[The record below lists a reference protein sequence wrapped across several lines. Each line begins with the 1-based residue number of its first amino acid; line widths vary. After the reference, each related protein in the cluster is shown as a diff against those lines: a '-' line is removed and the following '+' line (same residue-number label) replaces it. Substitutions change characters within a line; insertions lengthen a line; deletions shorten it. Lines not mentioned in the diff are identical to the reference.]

1 MSKIT
6 ITLDAAKLR
15 NLVTKREFNAKDGT
29 PMHVQEVRFE
39 LVPVKE
45 PKIIH
50 EGNGYKLQKSHFASV
65 IQTKEEREAQ
75 AERIIEQF
83 VFHQQELTIEFSE
96 WLRNECYDTGDKWLY
111 QEDDETYTSLE
122 IYEIFKRK
130 SSETVA

>member
-6 ITLDAAKLR
+6 ITLDATKLR
-15 NLVTKREFNAKDGT
+15 NLITKREFNAKDGT
-29 PMHVQEVRFE
+29 LMQVQEVRFE

-75 AERIIEQF
+75 ADTIFIGEGITTIWDEKEK
-83 VFHQQELTIEFSE
+83 VFNATPV
-96 WLRNECYDTGDKWLY
+96 NED
-111 QEDDETYTSLE
+111 ESDDLA
-122 IYEIFKRK
+122 F
-130 SSETVA
+130 